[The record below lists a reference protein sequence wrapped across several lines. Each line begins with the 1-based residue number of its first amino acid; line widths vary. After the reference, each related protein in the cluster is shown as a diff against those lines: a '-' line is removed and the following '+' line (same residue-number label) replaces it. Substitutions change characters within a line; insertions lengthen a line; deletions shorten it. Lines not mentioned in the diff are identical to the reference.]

1 MRKFDRIIFN
11 FPHAGFHGKEDN
23 IKLIEKHR
31 NLVRGF
37 FRNAKSM
44 LRADGEI
51 HVNHKTTAPFCHW
64 NIEELARRNS
74 LVLIER
80 VEFKI
85 EDYPGYNNKR
95 GDSNRCDEPFPLGE
109 CSTFKFRFPHA
120 AKMSKATSHLGFAG
134 KRCPQLHDNPIK
146 MYHQPSLFNHMHP
159 QPTVFNYKHRQPTL
173 FKHTHPQPILFE
185 HKCPQPTSFNR
196 MHPQPALFN
205 QVYSQTSLAT
215 NMNGFPGYLQST
227 STISIEKADDFNG
240 YHNHTLEPHGR
251 TVNHVDCSYNDYKIY
266 MPEAP
271 GRTLEGD
278 LYVSPELQHLSNM
291 RSALWRR
298 LVLTH
303 GQHPEASTVV

>member
-1 MRKFDRIIFN
+1 
-11 FPHAGFHGKEDN
+11 
-23 IKLIEKHR
+23 
-31 NLVRGF
+31 
-37 FRNAKSM
+37 M

-109 CSTFKFRFPHA
+109 CSTFKFRFSHA